1 MKATN
6 NKEVVFII
14 DGLNLF
20 HSVIHTLDLQK
31 TLINLEKLCN
41 QVIKENEVIIKIELF
56 GSTYK
61 GNNPTAIYQR
71 RFFNLNKKLNLVSIN
86 LGILRERK
94 IVCKKCL
101 NSIFYYQEK
110 HTDVNIGIRL
120 FELYQENLHN
130 KIYFLS
136 ADDDFTPLIRKIL
149 NLNSSS
155 NRFIRVLPPGRF
167 SKSFYPSIFLN
178 KSHILKSIS

>member
-1 MKATN
+1 MKATS

-20 HSVIHTLDLQK
+20 HSIIHTLDLQK
-31 TLINLEKLCN
+31 TIINLEKLCN
-41 QVIKENEVIIKIELF
+41 QVIKENEVVKKIELF

-71 RFFNLNKKLNLVSIN
+71 RFFNRNKKLNLVTIN

-94 IVCKKCL
+94 IMCKKCF

-120 FELYQENLHN
+120 YESYQENKYH
-130 KIYFLS
+130 KIYFIS
-136 ADDDFTPLIRKIL
+136 ADDDFTPLIKKIL
-149 NLNSSS
+149 NS
-155 NRFIRVLPPGRF
+155 NISKRIIRVLPPGSF
-167 SKSFYPSIFLN
+167 SKSFQPSIYLN
-178 KSHILKSIS
+178 RSHILKSIF